1 MVSDGIHETEY
12 TFIKE
17 LLLSTDD
24 IRKMA
29 EEICAKADIFSGG
42 KHRDDI
48 TVTVV
53 KLCRNAN

>member
-1 MVSDGIHETEY
+1 MLSDGSHAPEY
-12 TFIKE
+12 SYIKE
-17 LLLSTDD
+17 LLLSSDD
-24 IRKMA
+24 IRRRA
-29 EEICAKADIFSGG
+29 EDISAKADIFSGG